1 MDQLQNKGKVK
12 RLLNQYMK
20 YQQANYIISSATS
33 LNQTRQQSPEG
44 IDHEEANDIA
54 SKLYMTEPQI
64 ALFPSSF
71 TANDVNY
78 DKRAFIPFKEERDHL
93 GRLINSVSA
102 CNPLISLVTLE
113 LHANPAAKVVHQE
126 APDLASEEGRHRKD
140 GGRR

>member
-44 IDHEEANDIA
+44 IDHQEANDIA

-64 ALFPSSF
+64 ALFPPTF
-71 TANDVNY
+71 TVNDVNY
-78 DKRAFIPFKEERDHL
+78 DKRSFIPFKEERDHL

-102 CNPLISLVTLE
+102 IT
-113 LHANPAAKVVHQE
+113 HAYPPPPHSNIRATCR
-126 APDLASEEGRHRKD
+126 SRHRSSTS
-140 GGRR
+140 RST

>member
-20 YQQANYIISSATS
+20 HQQANYIISSATS

-44 IDHEEANDIA
+44 IDHQEANDIA

-64 ALFPSSF
+64 ALFPTSLAS
-71 TANDVNY
+71 NDVNY
-78 DKRAFIPFKEERDHL
+78 DKRSFIPFKEERDHL

-102 CNPLISLVTLE
+102 KKTNCPIVTLE
-113 LHANPAAKVVHQE
+113 LHANPASKAVHQK
-126 APDLASEEGRHRKD
+126 APDIAS
-140 GGRR
+140 